1 MSVLAAGAGDTGDD
15 GDEKE
20 RSAKVVTNARLT
32 ATLNPEGSRQ
42 TLPAQG

>member
-20 RSAKVVTNARLT
+20 RAAKVVTNARLT
-32 ATLNPEGSRQ
+32 ATLATRGIASDAPRTG
-42 TLPAQG
+42 